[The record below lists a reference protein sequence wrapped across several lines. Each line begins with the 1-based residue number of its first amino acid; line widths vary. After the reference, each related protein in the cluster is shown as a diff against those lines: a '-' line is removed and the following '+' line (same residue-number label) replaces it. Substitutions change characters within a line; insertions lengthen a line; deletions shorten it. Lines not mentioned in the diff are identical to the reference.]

1 MCSALKGGSTKLE
14 QSASFKDANTSK
26 NYEDFIKTYEILFH
40 LKPCESID
48 EIFNKID
55 SILIIKYKINFLML
69 YRSIY
74 TAIQFNYRSVELY
87 FKIIERFDKEY
98 SETKNMISKVFKS
111 NHFNIQYNCN
121 ENAVRISLNKFLFPK
136 NDLIKNIIMNDQID
150 NFKEYIMENEI
161 SNTIIRIPDFAEL
174 SPIKA
179 CCYFGSVNIFYFLI
193 SNLQTSITHDCLVYS
208 IIGGNVDIINKCMES
223 NKIDKKCLNSY
234 IRKKEI

>member
-111 NHFNIQYNCN
+111 NHFNIQYNL
-121 ENAVRISLNKFLFPK
+121 SL
-136 NDLIKNIIMNDQID
+136 IHI
-150 NFKEYIMENEI
+150 
-161 SNTIIRIPDFAEL
+161 
-174 SPIKA
+174 
-179 CCYFGSVNIFYFLI
+179 
-193 SNLQTSITHDCLVYS
+193 
-208 IIGGNVDIINKCMES
+208 
-223 NKIDKKCLNSY
+223 
-234 IRKKEI
+234 